1 MYEGN
6 QSIAGAASHG
16 AIAAEELENDGL
28 RDRIRVLDSQ
38 IAQLEY
44 AIGSVAQRLAPVL
57 RPALANPPGCTAADA
72 PSVVRSPAAEQVHQ
86 QGQRIY
92 QAHRDLYA
100 IEQRLS
106 L

>member
-6 QSIAGAASHG
+6 QCIAS
-16 AIAAEELENDGL
+16 AEELENDGL

-44 AIGSVAQRLAPVL
+44 AIGSVAQKLSPVL
-57 RPALANPPGCTAADA
+57 RPALEEPKVCGTSPA
-72 PSVVRSPAAEQVHQ
+72 PNVVRSPAAEQIHQ